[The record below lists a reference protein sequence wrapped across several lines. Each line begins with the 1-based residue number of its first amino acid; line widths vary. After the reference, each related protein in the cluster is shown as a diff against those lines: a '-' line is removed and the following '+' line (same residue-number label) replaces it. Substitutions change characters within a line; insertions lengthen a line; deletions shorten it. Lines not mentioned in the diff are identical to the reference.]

1 MLLPPI
7 ATLVEDHPTP
17 DSPES
22 MNLDTQQ
29 MDEDIRPPLEGPT
42 LGNSLGTL
50 TTLFEFYHYE
60 RRWIHQQR
68 NSLQDDPGLDPVSR
82 VQESS
87 STDEKSSFSLS
98 LSSGESSKLKS
109 RASSTLR
116 FSRWPWSDRIRGPF
130 EPESGTGANPHRGL
144 SDPRLIL
151 PPAGRRTGSSA
162 DDTGYSLAVS
172 QTESSPD
179 IVILDLF
186 ENMMEARLE
195 SCQRIDKLVRRA
207 HGRKT
212 DIDRGGF
219 TRSIGD
225 RRMIRIQMDAAAGL
239 KCPVQTP
246 ANQGYNQLAANQISQ
261 VNTSSIGAQFGVKY
275 MYWFVYFCPSAGI
288 N

>member
-42 LGNSLGTL
+42 LDGSTSNAIPFR
-50 TTLFEFYHYE
+50 TT
-60 RRWIHQQR
+60 
-68 NSLQDDPGLDPVSR
+68 QDSIPSPGSR
-82 VQESS
+82 S
-87 STDEKSSFSLS
+87 
-98 LSSGESSKLKS
+98 ESSKLKCEPEEICIS
-109 RASSTLR
+109 DPSTARASSTLR

-225 RRMIRIQMDAAAGL
+225 RRMTR
-239 KCPVQTP
+239 
-246 ANQGYNQLAANQISQ
+246 S
-261 VNTSSIGAQFGVKY
+261 
-275 MYWFVYFCPSAGI
+275 
-288 N
+288 

>member
-1 MLLPPI
+1 MYMRNRKLSLTPAIFAIVAKIMLLPPI
-7 ATLVEDHPTP
+7 ATLVEDHPSP

-29 MDEDIRPPLEGPT
+29 MDEDTRLPLEGPT

-60 RRWIHQQR
+60 RRWIDQQR
-68 NSLQDDPGLDPVSR
+68 NSLQDDPRLDPVSR

-87 STDEKSSFSLS
+87 STDENSSSSLS
-98 LSSGESSKLKS
+98 LLSGESSRLKCEPEEICIS
-109 RASSTLR
+109 DPSTARASSTLR

-144 SDPRLIL
+144 SEPRLIL
-151 PPAGRRTGSSA
+151 PPAGGRTGSSA
-162 DDTGYSLAVS
+162 DDTGYSLAIS
-172 QTESSPD
+172 ETESSPD

-186 ENMMEARLE
+186 EKMMEARLE

-225 RRMIRIQMDAAAGL
+225 RRMV
-239 KCPVQTP
+239 C
-246 ANQGYNQLAANQISQ
+246 
-261 VNTSSIGAQFGVKY
+261 TSF
-275 MYWFVYFCPSAGI
+275 
-288 N
+288 

>member
-87 STDEKSSFSLS
+87 STDEKSSSSLS

-144 SDPRLIL
+144 T
-151 PPAGRRTGSSA
+151 GRRTGSSA
-162 DDTGYSLAVS
+162 DDTGYSLAGS

-179 IVILDLF
+179 ILILDLF

-212 DIDRGGF
+212 YIDRGGF

-225 RRMIRIQMDAAAGL
+225 RRMYFATYTNPDGCGGWSKMSSAE
-239 KCPVQTP
+239 TP